1 MSLTFVIPT
10 FNRPKELRACVVSIA
25 RQITEDVQ
33 ILIID
38 NGSSEETGHAIG
50 RLQSEYSF
58 VQSQRFED
66 NIDYSVSFKRMME
79 ANPDS
84 EWVWTFGDDDFL
96 MSGALSFMLEQLS
109 RFTDEGVQFIHVAE
123 VNRAS
128 GTNGCYRG
136 SLLDLCSEFGWL
148 EMTGFITGNIIK
160 ANRLHKA
167 ANTPRWNLYAKSA
180 FVHSCALL
188 EELKDSPCA
197 FLDLPLIN
205 TQNKEQTQEGLQGWI
220 REKIPE
226 RYLYVSDA
234 IERMFEDSVLENKL
248 PPKFFRYLTYH
259 LWDRFLVH
267 SSVDYSSRG
276 AAWTDQAWA
285 SVLKFANFIN
295 DEQVIA
301 ELNRDVE
308 AARGMTTL
316 HFYLKQNLEAIMG
329 EITGLSARREQ
340 LIYPYTFTQPKG
352 AKHGEETEVPNKT
365 R

>member
-1 MSLTFVIPT
+1 MKITFVIPT
-10 FNRPKELRACVVSIA
+10 FNRPKELRACVISIA

-38 NGSSEETGHAIG
+38 NGSTEETGFAID
-50 RLQSEYSF
+50 RLKSEYSF
-58 VQSQRFED
+58 ISSLRFED
-66 NIDYSVSFKRMME
+66 NIDYSVSFKRMMQVDP
-79 ANPDS
+79 NSD
-84 EWVWTFGDDDFL
+84 WGWTWTFGDDDFL

-109 RFTDEGVQFIHVAE
+109 RFTEEGVQFVHVAE

-128 GTNGCYRG
+128 GSSGCYRG
-136 SLLDLCSEFGWL
+136 TLLNLCSEFGWL
-148 EMTGFITGNIIK
+148 EMTGFISGNIIRTE
-160 ANRLHKA
+160 RLNHA
-167 ANTPRWNLYAKSA
+167 SETPRWDLYAKSA

-188 EELKDSPCA
+188 EELKNDQA
-197 FLDLPLIN
+197 VFLDLPLIN

-234 IERMFEDSVLENKL
+234 IERMFEEGVLENKL

-295 DEQVIA
+295 DEQIIQD
-301 ELNRDVE
+301 LNRDVE

-329 EITGLSARREQ
+329 EITDLSARREQ
-340 LIYPYTFTQPKG
+340 LIYPYTFLEKQSGRT
-352 AKHGEETEVPNKT
+352 ND
-365 R
+365 